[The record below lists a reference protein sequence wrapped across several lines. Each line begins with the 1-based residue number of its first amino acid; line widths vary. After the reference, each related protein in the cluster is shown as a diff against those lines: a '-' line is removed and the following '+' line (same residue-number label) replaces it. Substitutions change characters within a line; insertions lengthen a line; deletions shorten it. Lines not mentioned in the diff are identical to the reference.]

1 MTAKLDKHRPSGVSW
16 PDPPKKVTSRMISK
30 IATQPQEMYT
40 NGKNT
45 ESFSCARVASF
56 GCSVLLLL
64 LRTESI
70 AVCGINSFQM
80 ALLRR

>member
-1 MTAKLDKHRPSGVSW
+1 
-16 PDPPKKVTSRMISK
+16 MISK

-64 LRTESI
+64 LLRTESI